1 MGRGLGRVISVLCRQ
16 KVTAGGGT
24 SRVLLL
30 FVASSTC
37 LSAMRIFT
45 DLRANQ
51 LTGHPDKASTKEI
64 NQDMLIMNQ
73 LILQDNWSVSKE
85 KLKQKY
91 PSLTDNDLAYI
102 LGKEDEMIDQIQ
114 RKTGESRDEIE
125 KCLREECNG

>member
-1 MGRGLGRVISVLCRQ
+1 M
-16 KVTAGGGT
+16 
-24 SRVLLL
+24 LLL
-30 FVASSTC
+30 FVV
-37 LSAMRIFT
+37 
-45 DLRANQ
+45 
-51 LTGHPDKASTKEI
+51 
-64 NQDMLIMNQ
+64 LIMNQ

-91 PSLTDNDLAYI
+91 PNLTENDLAYI

>member
-1 MGRGLGRVISVLCRQ
+1 
-16 KVTAGGGT
+16 
-24 SRVLLL
+24 VLLL
-30 FVASSTC
+30 FVV
-37 LSAMRIFT
+37 
-45 DLRANQ
+45 
-51 LTGHPDKASTKEI
+51 
-64 NQDMLIMNQ
+64 LIMNQ

-91 PSLTDNDLAYI
+91 PNLTENDLAYI